1 MDKAYREHRI
11 KILPEYY
18 EACLNGSK
26 RFELRKD
33 DRNYQV
39 GDYIWLC
46 EWDGTEY
53 TGRSITGMGS
63 VNFTAWVA
71 ATTLISHVTKRMS
84 KGAKNERI
92 HQNRNCI

>member
-18 EACLNGSK
+18 EAWLNGSK

-33 DRNYQV
+33 DRDYQV

-53 TGRSITGMGS
+53 TGRSISMIPIKYI
-63 VNFTAWVA
+63 
-71 ATTLISHVTKRMS
+71 L
-84 KGAKNERI
+84 
-92 HQNRNCI
+92 RNCPEYGLKEGYCILGF